1 LPELTAL
8 GVLPDVLDLTDLRA
22 TGCPDG
28 DGWVQHGPMTQT
40 SLPRTPTDAG
50 QRPGL
55 PVRVAR
61 DLLTVRR
68 VFGEPITTDGVTL
81 VPVARVLGGSGY
93 GDGDGEWKKMGQ
105 DEEGTGSGSGGGFGV
120 GVSPV
125 GVYVVRGSDVTW
137 RPAMDLSRVI
147 LGGQV
152 VGAIALL
159 VLARIIRRRRR

>member
-1 LPELTAL
+1 
-8 GVLPDVLDLTDLRA
+8 
-22 TGCPDG
+22 
-28 DGWVQHGPMTQT
+28 MTQT
-40 SLPRTPTDAG
+40 PPPAASADAARSDTARPDTAR
-50 QRPGL
+50 RPGL

-81 VPVARVLGGSGY
+81 VPVARVIGGAGY
-93 GDGDGEWKKMGQ
+93 GDGDGEWKKLGR

-120 GVSPV
+120 VVSPV
-125 GVYVVRGSDVTW
+125 GVYCVRGSDVTW
-137 RPAMDLSRVI
+137 QPATDMGRVI